1 VCITAASH
9 HWRLVRDSYR
19 IVIEATHR
27 AIGVYLEEWAVNGV
41 VGVLREVAV
50 GVRELDQAPD
60 LIVRPL
66 VIKPK
71 ASVVAVRRFRASYV

>member
-1 VCITAASH
+1 MCITAASH

-27 AIGVYLEEWAVNGV
+27 AIGVYLEEWALNGV
-41 VGVLREVAV
+41 VGVLRGVAV
-50 GVRELDQAPD
+50 GVRELDQVPD
-60 LIVRPL
+60 LIDVHC

-71 ASVVAVRRFRASYV
+71 ASVMAVRRFRASYV